1 MKHKQSTKND
11 HLERINEVLFRI
23 HSDLEHNGSVEELAS
38 LVAMS
43 VFHFNRV
50 FKERVGESVHAYVKR
65 VKLEHAA
72 NLLLFNPSATITH
85 CMQAV
90 GFSSNASF
98 TQAFKENFGV
108 TPTKWREVDK
118 ANEKRDFTFSEK
130 SLHVKIQTMPSF
142 DVAYVRHKGYDR
154 TIQQAWLKLQAWA
167 LGHGVDF
174 SDQRM
179 IALHHS
185 NPRFVESSQ
194 CHYVACLEL
203 PKGREFYRSGD
214 IGVMRIPQTFCAVFS
229 LKGVYGDLKKY
240 MDVIYHEWFPQ
251 SAYEKIALPS
261 FAIYRENHF
270 INADERFDLDFCVPV
285 RFK

>member
-23 HSDLEHNGSVEELAS
+23 HSDLEHNNSVEELAS

-50 FKERVGESVHAYVKR
+50 FKECVGESVHAYVKR

-142 DVAYVRHKGYDR
+142 DVAYVRHKGYDW

-174 SDQRM
+174 LDQKM

-229 LKGVYGDLKKY
+229 LQGVYGDLKKY